1 MVEQVEEAAR
11 AYVEENEA
19 YPNSL
24 DEIGLPESLESG
36 PVSTIA
42 ITDEGFELTL
52 RSDHMK
58 VDGQTIVVGAYRQE
72 DGSIG
77 WQCAGGT
84 LEHKYRPVRCRPGS

>member
-1 MVEQVEEAAR
+1 
-11 AYVEENEA
+11 
-19 YPNSL
+19 
-24 DEIGLPESLESG
+24 
-36 PVSTIA
+36 
-42 ITDEGFELTL
+42 
-52 RSDHMK
+52 MK